1 LNNTAFKHRQSL
13 FLNQSETARKYF
25 LEIMMQNLRTWILAN
40 KIAAFVVVMH
50 LLLIVGFQ
58 SGMVRTKSAS
68 NMGDTVVANLLEAT
82 PQKEKSTVSRP
93 TPVKPTE
100 KKRPEL
106 TPTPMT
112 TTTGSLAAPTQEPSL
127 PASSLGGS
135 STGDPKTI
143 SISQAQC
150 SVPEPFY
157 PNLSRRMSEEG
168 KTMVRLFIN
177 ESGTVE
183 KVALAQSS
191 GIQRLDQAALDA
203 GMRVRCKP
211 FIEFGKAIKVTAIQP
226 YIFRLE

>member
-1 LNNTAFKHRQSL
+1 
-13 FLNQSETARKYF
+13 
-25 LEIMMQNLRTWILAN
+25 MMQSLRTWILAN

-58 SGMVRTKSAS
+58 SGMDRSKSAS
-68 NMGDTVVANLLEAT
+68 NMGDTVVANLLDAN
-82 PQKEKSTVSRP
+82 PQKEKSTVERP
-93 TPVKPTE
+93 NPVKPVE
-100 KKRPEL
+100 KKKSEA
-106 TPTPMT
+106 TPTPIT
-112 TTTGSLAAPTQEPSL
+112 TTTGSFTAPAPESSL

-135 STGDPKTI
+135 SSGNPKTV

-157 PNLSRRMSEEG
+157 PNLSRRMGEEG

-177 ESGTVE
+177 ESGAVE
-183 KVALAQSS
+183 KVTLAQSS
-191 GIQRLDQAALDA
+191 GIHRLDQAALDA

>member
-1 LNNTAFKHRQSL
+1 MQS
-13 FLNQSETARKYF
+13 
-25 LEIMMQNLRTWILAN
+25 LRTWILAN
-40 KIAAFVVVMH
+40 KIAAFVVMMH

-58 SGMVRTKSAS
+58 SGMDRTKSAS
-68 NMGDTVVANLLEAT
+68 NMGDTVLANLLDAN

-93 TPVKPTE
+93 TPVKPVE
-100 KKRPEL
+100 KKKVEA
-106 TPTPMT
+106 TPTPIT
-112 TTTGSLAAPTQEPSL
+112 TTTGSFTPPSQESTL
-127 PASSLGGS
+127 PASSIGGS
-135 STGDPKTI
+135 STGDPKTV

-157 PNLSRRMSEEG
+157 PNLSRRMGEEG
-168 KTMVRLFIN
+168 KTLVRLFIN
-177 ESGTVE
+177 ESGAVE

-191 GIQRLDQAALDA
+191 GIHRLDQAALDA

>member
-1 LNNTAFKHRQSL
+1 
-13 FLNQSETARKYF
+13 
-25 LEIMMQNLRTWILAN
+25 MMQNIRTWILAN
-40 KIAAFVVVMH
+40 KIAAFVVMMH
-50 LLLIVGFQ
+50 LFLIVGFQ
-58 SGMVRTKSAS
+58 SGMDRTKSAS
-68 NMGDTVVANLLEAT
+68 NMGDTVVANLLDAN
-82 PQKEKSTVSRP
+82 PQKEKATVARP
-93 TPVKPTE
+93 TPVKPVE
-100 KKRPEL
+100 KKKSEA
-106 TPTPMT
+106 TPAPIT
-112 TTTGSLAAPTQEPSL
+112 TTTGSFTAPTPESSL

-157 PNLSRRMSEEG
+157 PNLSRRMGEEG

-177 ESGTVE
+177 ELGVVE

-191 GIQRLDQAALDA
+191 GIHRLDQAALDA
-203 GMRVRCKP
+203 GMRVKCKP

>member
-1 LNNTAFKHRQSL
+1 
-13 FLNQSETARKYF
+13 
-25 LEIMMQNLRTWILAN
+25 MMQSLRTWILGN
-40 KIAAFVVVMH
+40 KIAAFVVFMH
-50 LLLIVGFQ
+50 LLLIIGFQ
-58 SGMVRTKSAS
+58 PGMDRTKSAS
-68 NMGDTVVANLLEAT
+68 NMGDTVVANLLDAN

-93 TPVKPTE
+93 IPVKPVE
-100 KKRPEL
+100 KKKVEA
-106 TPTPMT
+106 TPAPIT
-112 TTTGSLAAPTQEPSL
+112 TTAGSFTPNQESSL

-157 PNLSRRMSEEG
+157 PNLSRRMGEEG

-177 ESGTVE
+177 ESGAVE

-191 GIQRLDQAALDA
+191 GIHRLDQAALDA

>member
-1 LNNTAFKHRQSL
+1 MLQK
-13 FLNQSETARKYF
+13 
-25 LEIMMQNLRTWILAN
+25 LRTWILAN
-40 KIAAFVVVMH
+40 KIAAFVVAMH
-50 LLLIVGFQ
+50 LLLIIGFQ
-58 SGMVRTKSAS
+58 SGMDRTKSAS
-68 NMGDTVVANLLEAT
+68 NMGDTVVASLLDT
-82 PQKEKSTVSRP
+82 NPQKEKSTVARP
-93 TPVKPTE
+93 NPVKPVE
-100 KKRPEL
+100 KKKSEPS
-106 TPTPMT
+106 PAPIT
-112 TTTGSLAAPTQEPSL
+112 TTTGSFTAPTQESSL

-157 PNLSRRMSEEG
+157 PNLSRRMGEEG

-177 ESGTVE
+177 ESGAVE

-191 GIQRLDQAALDA
+191 GIHRLDQAALDA

-211 FIEFGKAIKVTAIQP
+211 FIESGKAIKVTAIQP

>member
-1 LNNTAFKHRQSL
+1 
-13 FLNQSETARKYF
+13 
-25 LEIMMQNLRTWILAN
+25 MMQNLRTWILAN
-40 KIAAFVVVMH
+40 KIAAFVLLMH
-50 LLLIVGFQ
+50 FLLIVGFQ
-58 SGMVRTKSAS
+58 SGMDRTKSAS
-68 NMGDTVVANLLEAT
+68 NMGDTIIANLLDSN
-82 PQKEKSTVSRP
+82 PQKEKSTVARP
-93 TPVKPTE
+93 TPAKPVE
-100 KKRPEL
+100 KKKSES
-106 TPTPMT
+106 TPAPIT
-112 TTTGSLAAPTQEPSL
+112 TTTGIFTAPAQEPSM

-157 PNLSRRMSEEG
+157 PNLSRRMGEEG

-177 ESGTVE
+177 ESGAIE

>member
-1 LNNTAFKHRQSL
+1 
-13 FLNQSETARKYF
+13 
-25 LEIMMQNLRTWILAN
+25 MMQSLRTWILAN
-40 KIAAFVVVMH
+40 KIAAFVVFMH
-50 LLLIVGFQ
+50 LLLIIGFQ
-58 SGMVRTKSAS
+58 SGMDRTKSAS
-68 NMGDTVVANLLEAT
+68 NMGDTVVANLLDAN

-93 TPVKPTE
+93 TPVKPVE
-100 KKRPEL
+100 KKKVEA
-106 TPTPMT
+106 TPTPIT
-112 TTTGSLAAPTQEPSL
+112 TTTGSFTPPNQESSL

-157 PNLSRRMSEEG
+157 PNLSRRMGEEG

-177 ESGTVE
+177 ESGAVE

-191 GIQRLDQAALDA
+191 GIHRLDQAALDA

-211 FIEFGKAIKVTAIQP
+211 FIEFGKVIKVTAIQP

>member
-1 LNNTAFKHRQSL
+1 
-13 FLNQSETARKYF
+13 
-25 LEIMMQNLRTWILAN
+25 MMQSLRTWILAN
-40 KIAAFVVVMH
+40 KIAAFVVFMH
-50 LLLIVGFQ
+50 LMLIIGFQ
-58 SGMVRTKSAS
+58 SGVDRTKSAS
-68 NMGDTVVANLLEAT
+68 NMGDTVVANLLDAN

-93 TPVKPTE
+93 TPVKPVE
-100 KKRPEL
+100 KKKNEI
-106 TPTPMT
+106 TPTPVT
-112 TTTGSLAAPTQEPSL
+112 TTTGNLTAPTPESSM

-157 PNLSRRMSEEG
+157 PNLSRRMGEEG
-168 KTMVRLFIN
+168 KTMVCLFIN
-177 ESGTVE
+177 ESGVVE

-191 GIQRLDQAALDA
+191 GIHRLDQAALDA

>member
-1 LNNTAFKHRQSL
+1 MQS
-13 FLNQSETARKYF
+13 
-25 LEIMMQNLRTWILAN
+25 LRTWILAN
-40 KIAAFVVVMH
+40 KIAAFVVFMH

-58 SGMVRTKSAS
+58 SGMDRTKSAS
-68 NMGDTVVANLLEAT
+68 NMGDTVVANLLDAN

-93 TPVKPTE
+93 TPVKPVE
-100 KKRPEL
+100 KNKVEA
-106 TPTPMT
+106 TPTPIT
-112 TTTGSLAAPTQEPSL
+112 TTTGSFTPPSQESSL

-135 STGDPKTI
+135 STGDPKTV

-157 PNLSRRMSEEG
+157 PNLSRRMGEEG
-168 KTMVRLFIN
+168 KTLVRLFIN
-177 ESGTVE
+177 ESGAVE

-191 GIQRLDQAALDA
+191 GIHRLDQAALDA

>member
-1 LNNTAFKHRQSL
+1 
-13 FLNQSETARKYF
+13 
-25 LEIMMQNLRTWILAN
+25 MMQSLRTWILAN

-58 SGMVRTKSAS
+58 SGMDRSKSAS
-68 NMGDTVVANLLEAT
+68 NMGDTVVANLLDAN
-82 PQKEKSTVSRP
+82 PQKEKSTVERP
-93 TPVKPTE
+93 NPVKPVE
-100 KKRPEL
+100 KKKSES
-106 TPTPMT
+106 TPAPIT
-112 TTTGSLAAPTQEPSL
+112 TSTGSFTTPAPESSM

-135 STGDPKTI
+135 SSGDPKTI

-157 PNLSRRMSEEG
+157 PNLSKRMGEEG

-177 ESGTVE
+177 ESGAIE

-191 GIQRLDQAALDA
+191 GIHRLDQAALDA

-211 FIEFGKAIKVTAIQP
+211 FIEFGKAIKVTVIQP

>member
-1 LNNTAFKHRQSL
+1 
-13 FLNQSETARKYF
+13 
-25 LEIMMQNLRTWILAN
+25 MMQSLRTWILAN
-40 KIAAFVVVMH
+40 KIAAFVVFMH
-50 LLLIVGFQ
+50 LMLIIGFQ
-58 SGMVRTKSAS
+58 SGVDRTKSAS
-68 NMGDTVVANLLEAT
+68 NMGDTVVANLLDAN

-93 TPVKPTE
+93 TPVKPVE
-100 KKRPEL
+100 KKKNEI
-106 TPTPMT
+106 TPTPVT
-112 TTTGSLAAPTQEPSL
+112 TTTGNLTAPTPESSM

-157 PNLSRRMSEEG
+157 HNLSRRMGEEG

-177 ESGTVE
+177 ESGVVE

-191 GIQRLDQAALDA
+191 GIHRLDQAALDA

>member
-1 LNNTAFKHRQSL
+1 MNSLSEYVNSQNIPSRSL
-13 FLNQSETARKYF
+13 FDMINNPSKAKR
-25 LEIMMQNLRTWILAN
+25 I
-40 KIAAFVVVMH
+40 
-50 LLLIVGFQ
+50 
-58 SGMVRTKSAS
+58 SGPAGRNPK
-68 NMGDTVVANLLEAT
+68 
-82 PQKEKSTVSRP
+82 PKENEKKKPEP
-93 TPVKPTE
+93 TPAPI
-100 KKRPEL
+100 
-106 TPTPMT
+106 T
-112 TTTGSLAAPTQEPSL
+112 TTTGSLAATAQEPSL

-135 STGDPKTI
+135 STGDPKTV

-157 PNLSRRMSEEG
+157 PNLSRRMGEEG

-177 ESGTVE
+177 ESGAVE

-191 GIQRLDQAALDA
+191 GIHRLDQAALDA

>member
-1 LNNTAFKHRQSL
+1 
-13 FLNQSETARKYF
+13 
-25 LEIMMQNLRTWILAN
+25 MMQNIRTWILAN
-40 KIAAFVVVMH
+40 KIAAFVVMMH
-50 LLLIVGFQ
+50 LFLIVGFQ
-58 SGMVRTKSAS
+58 SGVDRTKSAS
-68 NMGDTVVANLLEAT
+68 NMGDTVVANLLDAN
-82 PQKEKSTVSRP
+82 PQTEKSTVARP
-93 TPVKPTE
+93 TPVKPVE
-100 KKRPEL
+100 KNKNET
-106 TPTPMT
+106 TPTPVT
-112 TTTGSLAAPTQEPSL
+112 TTTGSFTAPTPESSL

-135 STGDPKTI
+135 STGDPKTV

-157 PNLSRRMSEEG
+157 PNLSRRMGEEG

-177 ESGTVE
+177 ELGTVE

-191 GIQRLDQAALDA
+191 GIHRLDQAALDA

>member
-1 LNNTAFKHRQSL
+1 
-13 FLNQSETARKYF
+13 
-25 LEIMMQNLRTWILAN
+25 MMQSLRTWILTN
-40 KIAAFVVVMH
+40 KIAAFVVFMH
-50 LLLIVGFQ
+50 LMLIIGFQ
-58 SGMVRTKSAS
+58 SGVDRTKSAS
-68 NMGDTVVANLLEAT
+68 NMGDTVVANLLDAN

-93 TPVKPTE
+93 TPVKPVE
-100 KKRPEL
+100 KKKNEI
-106 TPTPMT
+106 TPTPVT
-112 TTTGSLAAPTQEPSL
+112 TTTGNLTAPTPESSM

-157 PNLSRRMSEEG
+157 PNLSRRMGEEG

-177 ESGTVE
+177 ESGVVE

-191 GIQRLDQAALDA
+191 GIHRLDQAALDA

-211 FIEFGKAIKVTAIQP
+211 FIEFGKAIKVTVIQP

>member
-1 LNNTAFKHRQSL
+1 LDFSLAWIEQSL
-13 FLNQSETARKYF
+13 HQ
-25 LEIMMQNLRTWILAN
+25 
-40 KIAAFVVVMH
+40 
-50 LLLIVGFQ
+50 
-58 SGMVRTKSAS
+58 
-68 NMGDTVVANLLEAT
+68 NMGDTVVANLLDAN

-93 TPVKPTE
+93 TPVKPVE
-100 KKRPEL
+100 KKKSEA
-106 TPTPMT
+106 TPTPIT
-112 TTTGSLAAPTQEPSL
+112 TTTGSFTAPTPEPSL

-135 STGDPKTI
+135 SSGDPKTI

-157 PNLSRRMSEEG
+157 PNLSRRMGEEG

-177 ESGTVE
+177 ESGVVE

-191 GIQRLDQAALDA
+191 GIHRLDQAALDA

>member
-1 LNNTAFKHRQSL
+1 
-13 FLNQSETARKYF
+13 
-25 LEIMMQNLRTWILAN
+25 MMQSLRTWILAN
-40 KIAAFVVVMH
+40 KIAAFVVFMH
-50 LLLIVGFQ
+50 LLLIIGFQ
-58 SGMVRTKSAS
+58 SGMDRTKSAS
-68 NMGDTVVANLLEAT
+68 NMGDTVVANLLDAN

-93 TPVKPTE
+93 IPVKPVE
-100 KKRPEL
+100 KKKVEA
-106 TPTPMT
+106 TPTPTT
-112 TTTGSLAAPTQEPSL
+112 TTTGSFTPPNQESSL

-157 PNLSRRMSEEG
+157 PNLSRRMGEEG

-177 ESGTVE
+177 ESGAVE

-191 GIQRLDQAALDA
+191 GIHRLDQAALDA

>member
-1 LNNTAFKHRQSL
+1 
-13 FLNQSETARKYF
+13 
-25 LEIMMQNLRTWILAN
+25 MMQSLRTWILAN
-40 KIAAFVVVMH
+40 KITAFVVVMH
-50 LLLIVGFQ
+50 LLLIIGFQ
-58 SGMVRTKSAS
+58 SGMDQKKSAS
-68 NMGDTVVANLLEAT
+68 NIGDTVVANLLDAN
-82 PQKEKSTVSRP
+82 PQKEKSTVALP
-93 TPVKPTE
+93 TPVKPVE
-100 KKRPEL
+100 KKKVEA
-106 TPTPMT
+106 TPTPIT
-112 TTTGSLAAPTQEPSL
+112 TITGSVTPPNQESSL

-157 PNLSRRMSEEG
+157 PNLSRRMGEEG

-177 ESGTVE
+177 ESGAVE

-191 GIQRLDQAALDA
+191 GIHRVDQAALEA
-203 GMRVRCKP
+203 GMKVRCKP

>member
-1 LNNTAFKHRQSL
+1 
-13 FLNQSETARKYF
+13 
-25 LEIMMQNLRTWILAN
+25 MMQSLRTWILAN
-40 KIAAFVVVMH
+40 KIAAFVVFMH
-50 LLLIVGFQ
+50 LMLIIGFQ
-58 SGMVRTKSAS
+58 SGVDRTKSAS
-68 NMGDTVVANLLEAT
+68 NMGDTVVANLLDAN

-93 TPVKPTE
+93 TPVKPVE
-100 KKRPEL
+100 KKKNEI
-106 TPTPMT
+106 TPTPVT
-112 TTTGSLAAPTQEPSL
+112 TTTGNLTAPTPESSM
-127 PASSLGGS
+127 PASNLSGS

-157 PNLSRRMSEEG
+157 PNLSRRMGEEG

-177 ESGTVE
+177 ESGVVE

-191 GIQRLDQAALDA
+191 GIHRLDQAALDA

-211 FIEFGKAIKVTAIQP
+211 FIEFGKAIKVTVIQP

>member
-1 LNNTAFKHRQSL
+1 MMQSL
-13 FLNQSETARKYF
+13 
-25 LEIMMQNLRTWILAN
+25 RTSILAN
-40 KIAAFVVVMH
+40 KIAAFVVIMH
-50 LLLIVGFQ
+50 LILIIGFQ
-58 SGMVRTKSAS
+58 SGMDRTKSAS
-68 NMGDTVVANLLEAT
+68 NMGDTVVANLLDAN

-93 TPVKPTE
+93 TPIKPIE
-100 KKRPEL
+100 KKKNEAA
-106 TPTPMT
+106 PTPIT
-112 TTTGSLAAPTQEPSL
+112 TTTGSVTPPSQESSL

-157 PNLSRRMSEEG
+157 PNLSRRMGEEG
-168 KTMVRLFIN
+168 KTLVRLFIN
-177 ESGTVE
+177 ESGAVE

-191 GIQRLDQAALDA
+191 GIHRLDQAALDA

>member
-1 LNNTAFKHRQSL
+1 
-13 FLNQSETARKYF
+13 
-25 LEIMMQNLRTWILAN
+25 MMQSLRTWILAN
-40 KIAAFVVVMH
+40 KIAAFVVFMH
-50 LLLIVGFQ
+50 LMLIIGFQ
-58 SGMVRTKSAS
+58 SGVDRTKSSS
-68 NMGDTVVANLLEAT
+68 NMGDTVVANLLDAN

-93 TPVKPTE
+93 TPVKPVE
-100 KKRPEL
+100 KKKNEI
-106 TPTPMT
+106 TPTPVT
-112 TTTGSLAAPTQEPSL
+112 TTTGNLTAPTPESSM

-157 PNLSRRMSEEG
+157 PNLSRRMGEEG

-177 ESGTVE
+177 ESGVVE

-191 GIQRLDQAALDA
+191 GIHRLDQAALDA

>member
-1 LNNTAFKHRQSL
+1 
-13 FLNQSETARKYF
+13 
-25 LEIMMQNLRTWILAN
+25 MD
-40 KIAAFVVVMH
+40 
-50 LLLIVGFQ
+50 
-58 SGMVRTKSAS
+58 RTKSAS
-68 NMGDTVVANLLEAT
+68 NMGDTVVASLLDT
-82 PQKEKSTVSRP
+82 NPQKEKSTVARP
-93 TPVKPTE
+93 NPVKPVE
-100 KKRPEL
+100 KKKSEP
-106 TPTPMT
+106 TPTPIT
-112 TTTGSLAAPTQEPSL
+112 TTTGSFTAPTQESSL

-157 PNLSRRMSEEG
+157 PNLSRRMGEEG

-177 ESGTVE
+177 ESGAVE

-191 GIQRLDQAALDA
+191 GIHRLDQAALDA

-211 FIEFGKAIKVTAIQP
+211 FIESGKAIKVTAIQP

>member
-1 LNNTAFKHRQSL
+1 
-13 FLNQSETARKYF
+13 
-25 LEIMMQNLRTWILAN
+25 MMQSLRTWILAN
-40 KIAAFVVVMH
+40 KIAAFVVFMH
-50 LLLIVGFQ
+50 LLLIIGFQ
-58 SGMVRTKSAS
+58 SGMDRTKSAS
-68 NMGDTVVANLLEAT
+68 NMGDTVVANLLDAN

-93 TPVKPTE
+93 TPVKPVE
-100 KKRPEL
+100 KKKVEA
-106 TPTPMT
+106 TPTPIT
-112 TTTGSLAAPTQEPSL
+112 TTTGSFTPPNQESSL

-157 PNLSRRMSEEG
+157 PNLSRRMGEEG

-177 ESGTVE
+177 ESGAVE

-191 GIQRLDQAALDA
+191 GIHRLDQAALDA

-226 YIFRLE
+226 YIVRLE

>member
-1 LNNTAFKHRQSL
+1 MLQK
-13 FLNQSETARKYF
+13 
-25 LEIMMQNLRTWILAN
+25 LRTWILAN
-40 KIAAFVVVMH
+40 KIAAFVVAMH
-50 LLLIVGFQ
+50 LLLIIGFQ
-58 SGMVRTKSAS
+58 SGMDRTKSAS
-68 NMGDTVVANLLEAT
+68 NMGDTVVASLLDT
-82 PQKEKSTVSRP
+82 NPQKEKSTVARP
-93 TPVKPTE
+93 NPVKPVE
-100 KKRPEL
+100 KKKSEP
-106 TPTPMT
+106 TPTPIT
-112 TTTGSLAAPTQEPSL
+112 TTTGSFTAPTQESSL

-157 PNLSRRMSEEG
+157 PNLSRRMGEEG

-177 ESGTVE
+177 ESGAVE

-191 GIQRLDQAALDA
+191 GIHRLDQAALDA

-211 FIEFGKAIKVTAIQP
+211 FIESGKAIKVTAIQP

>member
-1 LNNTAFKHRQSL
+1 ML
-13 FLNQSETARKYF
+13 
-25 LEIMMQNLRTWILAN
+25 QNLRTWILGN
-40 KIAAFVVVMH
+40 KIAAFVVAMH
-50 LLLIVGFQ
+50 LLLIIGFQ
-58 SGMVRTKSAS
+58 SGMDRTKSAS
-68 NMGDTVVANLLEAT
+68 NMGDTVVASLLDT
-82 PQKEKSTVSRP
+82 NPQKEKSTVARP
-93 TPVKPTE
+93 NPVKPVE
-100 KKRPEL
+100 KKKSES
-106 TPTPMT
+106 TPTPIT
-112 TTTGSLAAPTQEPSL
+112 TTTGSFTAPTQESSL

-157 PNLSRRMSEEG
+157 PNLSRRMGEEG

-177 ESGTVE
+177 ESGAVE

-191 GIQRLDQAALDA
+191 GIHRLDQAALDA

-211 FIEFGKAIKVTAIQP
+211 FIESGKAIKVTAIQP

>member
-1 LNNTAFKHRQSL
+1 
-13 FLNQSETARKYF
+13 
-25 LEIMMQNLRTWILAN
+25 MMQSLRTWILAN
-40 KIAAFVVVMH
+40 KIAAFVVFMH
-50 LLLIVGFQ
+50 LLLIIGFQ
-58 SGMVRTKSAS
+58 SGMNRTKSAS
-68 NMGDTVVANLLEAT
+68 NMGDTVVANLLDAN
-82 PQKEKSTVSRP
+82 PQKEKSTVSQS
-93 TPVKPTE
+93 TPVKPVE
-100 KKRPEL
+100 KKKVEA
-106 TPTPMT
+106 TPTPIT
-112 TTTGSLAAPTQEPSL
+112 TTTGSFTPPNQESSL

-157 PNLSRRMSEEG
+157 PNLSRRMGEEG

-177 ESGTVE
+177 ESGAVE

-191 GIQRLDQAALDA
+191 GIHRLDQAALDA

>member
-1 LNNTAFKHRQSL
+1 
-13 FLNQSETARKYF
+13 
-25 LEIMMQNLRTWILAN
+25 MMQNLRTWILAN

-50 LLLIVGFQ
+50 LLLIIGFQ
-58 SGMVRTKSAS
+58 SGMDRTKSAS
-68 NMGDTVVANLLEAT
+68 NMGDKVVANLLDAN
-82 PQKEKSTVSRP
+82 PQKEKSTVAQP
-93 TPVKPTE
+93 TPVKPIE
-100 KKRPEL
+100 KKKSEVSPA
-106 TPTPMT
+106 PIT
-112 TTTGSLAAPTQEPSL
+112 TTAGSLTAPAPESSM

-157 PNLSRRMSEEG
+157 PNLSRRMGEEG

-177 ESGTVE
+177 ESGVVE
-183 KVALAQSS
+183 KVVLAQSS
-191 GIQRLDQAALDA
+191 GIHRLDQAALDA

>member
-1 LNNTAFKHRQSL
+1 
-13 FLNQSETARKYF
+13 
-25 LEIMMQNLRTWILAN
+25 MMQNLRTWILAN

-50 LLLIVGFQ
+50 LLLIIGFQ
-58 SGMVRTKSAS
+58 SGMDRTKSAS
-68 NMGDTVVANLLEAT
+68 NMGDTVVANLLDSS
-82 PQKEKSTVSRP
+82 PQKEKSAVAQP
-93 TPVKPTE
+93 TPVKPVE
-100 KKRPEL
+100 KKKPES
-106 TPTPMT
+106 TPTPIT
-112 TTTGSLAAPTQEPSL
+112 TSTGSFTTPAQESSI

-135 STGDPKTI
+135 SSGDPKTI

-157 PNLSRRMSEEG
+157 PNLSKRMGEEG

-177 ESGTVE
+177 ESGAVE
-183 KVALAQSS
+183 KVTLAQSS
-191 GIQRLDQAALDA
+191 GIHRLDQAALDA

>member
-1 LNNTAFKHRQSL
+1 MQS
-13 FLNQSETARKYF
+13 
-25 LEIMMQNLRTWILAN
+25 LRTWILAN
-40 KIAAFVVVMH
+40 KIAAFVVFMH

-58 SGMVRTKSAS
+58 SGMDRTKSAS
-68 NMGDTVVANLLEAT
+68 NMGDTVLANLLDAN

-93 TPVKPTE
+93 TPVKPVE
-100 KKRPEL
+100 KKKVEA
-106 TPTPMT
+106 TPTPIT
-112 TTTGSLAAPTQEPSL
+112 TTTGSFTPPNQESSL

-135 STGDPKTI
+135 STGDPKTV

-157 PNLSRRMSEEG
+157 PNLSRRMGEEG
-168 KTMVRLFIN
+168 KTLVRLFIN
-177 ESGTVE
+177 ESGAVE

-191 GIQRLDQAALDA
+191 GIHRLDQAALDA